1 MNKLILTYLR
11 SCTLL
16 LLVVLSPNALAEAYL
31 IQEGPL
37 MELSRTHLNI
47 NDSKYR
53 ISPTVKVILKSN
65 LVARLDDLSVGDYI
79 EASII
84 KIGDSIMVDTIQIT
98 EPEKEKEL

>member
-1 MNKLILTYLR
+1 MKKLILSPLR
-11 SCTLL
+11 SCII
-16 LLVVLSPNALAEAYL
+16 LLVVLLSPNALAEAFL

-53 ISPTVKVILKSN
+53 ISPTVKVILKSK
-65 LVARLDDLSVGDYI
+65 LMARLDDLSVGDYI

-84 KIGDSIMVDTIQIT
+84 KIGDNLLVDTIQIT
-98 EPEKEKEL
+98 EPEKEL